1 MEVRYFRWFGAIVCC
16 AGILLMLLAS
26 SGAAGAAKDPF
37 SAMRVRRI
45 ASPVPAGTGEAIR
58 RTLIAENGS
67 FAAPAAPDDA
77 SNINRM
83 PAQQTIAPN
92 QRKYRTSIATPSHS
106 RLAVGA
112 SSAP

>member
-45 ASPVPAGTGEAIR
+45 ASPVPAGNLVLRSIEGRQIR
-58 RTLIAENGS
+58 LSDFRGKAVLVE
-67 FAAPAAPDDA
+67 FF
-77 SNINRM
+77 
-83 PAQQTIAPN
+83 
-92 QRKYRTSIATPSHS
+92 
-106 RLAVGA
+106 LAN
-112 SSAP
+112 